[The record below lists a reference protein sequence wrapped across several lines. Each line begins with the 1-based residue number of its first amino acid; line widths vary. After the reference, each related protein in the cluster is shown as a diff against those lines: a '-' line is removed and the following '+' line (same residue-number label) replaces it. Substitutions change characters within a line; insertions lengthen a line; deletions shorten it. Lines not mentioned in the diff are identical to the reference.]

1 MSETPTLETTF
12 LKNLWDAREAAA
24 LAAKPLELLRYRSN
38 LLGADLRITNFG
50 GGNTSSKFDLP
61 DPLTGEPRR
70 VMAVKGSG
78 GDLAS
83 IGASG
88 FAVLYMDKLNDLVGR
103 YRGEAHE
110 DEMVG
115 YYPLCAFGENRVAAS
130 IDTALHAFLPFPHV
144 DHLHPDWAIALAASA
159 NGQQKLDEFNKKYGR
174 RIAWVPWQRPGFEL
188 ALMLRKAV
196 EANPGCDGIVLGG
209 HGLFTWGETQEE
221 AYLSSIKTI
230 DQMGEFVQD
239 HGQRAGSPLFG
250 GATAKTAANRAA
262 LVNGILPYLRGA
274 VSSNRRVIAHYDGGE
289 DAIAFANA
297 KWAESLCQMGTSCPD
312 HFLRTRISPLYVP
325 FDAATDALAALK
337 ARIAERLV
345 QYRQDYATYYKAH
358 ALPDSPALRDSNPSV
373 VVIPGLGLFGF
384 GKDKRE
390 ARITSEF
397 FVNAIHVMSGANALG
412 AAAADKAKG
421 APPQARHPGQAADF
435 KSFENYVALPRSEAF
450 KIEDWALE
458 EAKLQRMPPE
468 REFSRKIVVVVG
480 GASGI
485 GREVALQI
493 AKRGGHVVVADM
505 NVASAEEAAK
515 EAAGL
520 SSKEMVLATAL
531 DLTSRDSI
539 AAAFRATVD
548 RFGGIDAIVNTAAI
562 YPTPAPG
569 TPPEETWAK
578 AMHVNVTSNYVLA
591 DEAAKILKDQ
601 GLAASIVLTSS
612 ANAVVPKFGSEP
624 YDVSKAAINHLI
636 RELAMGLGPLV
647 RVNGIAPATVV
658 AGSAMFPK
666 DRVMVSLKK
675 YEIAFDESESVE
687 SLRSKLAEFY
697 ARRTITRRPILP
709 VDCANAICWLA
720 GDQSAKTTG
729 HVIPVDGGLP
739 EAFLQ
744 VAHGR
749 HGNLTRSHAKHPK
762 IAKRPYRKGLVFFAV
777 FGSSRPSCEVCREAD
792 RSLPRRHLHQPIVRV
807 DVVDGFRRDELVLDE
822 DGGRNRP
829 PVQDVERDGH
839 DFGAVLLGKIRHRA
853 DEAGAHLAQ
862 FGASFR

>member
-1 MSETPTLETTF
+1 MHTIDVFTAIWSPLVSEAPTVETTY
-12 LKNLWDAREAAA
+12 LKNLWNAREAAA
-24 LAAKPLELLRYRSN
+24 LEAKPLELLRYRSN

-83 IGASG
+83 IGTTG

-174 RIAWVPWQRPGFEL
+174 RIVWVPWQRPGFEL
-188 ALMLRKAV
+188 ALMLRRAV
-196 EANPGCDGIVLGG
+196 DATPGCDGIVLGG
-209 HGLFTWGETQEE
+209 HGLFTWGATQQE

-239 HGQRAGSPLFG
+239 HAKRAGRPGFG
-250 GATAKTAANRAA
+250 GATSTTASDRAA
-262 LVNGILPYLRGA
+262 LVTGILPYLRGA

-289 DAIAFANA
+289 DATTFANA

-325 FDAATDALAALK
+325 FNPATDKLSDLK
-337 ARIAERLV
+337 TRIGERLV
-345 QYRQDYATYYKAH
+345 KYREDYAAYYKAH

-397 FVNAIHVMSGANALG
+397 FVNAIHVMAGANALG
-412 AAAADKAKG
+412 AASADVATG
-421 APPQARHPGQAADF
+421 APPQAKHATQASEF

-450 KIEDWALE
+450 KIEYWALE

-485 GREVALQI
+485 GREVALLL
-493 AKRGGHVVVADM
+493 AKRGAHVVVADM
-505 NVASAEEAAK
+505 NAASADEVAK
-515 EAAGL
+515 EAATL
-520 SSKEMVLATAL
+520 SSKEMVLGTAL

-539 AAAFRATVD
+539 AGAFRATID
-548 RFGGIDAIVNTAAI
+548 RFGGIDAVVNTAAI

-569 TPPEETWAK
+569 TAPEDTWSK
-578 AMHVNVTSNYVLA
+578 AMQVNVTSNYVLA

-601 GLAASIVLTSS
+601 NLPASIVLTSS

-675 YEIAFDESESVE
+675 YEIPFDESESVE

-709 VDCANAICWLA
+709 IDCANAICWLA

-739 EAFLQ
+739 EAFL
-744 VAHGR
+744 R
-749 HGNLTRSHAKHPK
+749 
-762 IAKRPYRKGLVFFAV
+762 
-777 FGSSRPSCEVCREAD
+777 
-792 RSLPRRHLHQPIVRV
+792 
-807 DVVDGFRRDELVLDE
+807 
-822 DGGRNRP
+822 
-829 PVQDVERDGH
+829 
-839 DFGAVLLGKIRHRA
+839 
-853 DEAGAHLAQ
+853 
-862 FGASFR
+862 